1 MGIRHYVER
10 ISISIFLLSVSVI
23 AYQLLLMHIFSITQW
38 YHFAFMVI
46 SVALLGF
53 GAAGSF
59 IALFKNRLVEY
70 SSWLIPFSMLISGLL
85 QCSAI
90 FLSQLPFARFDS
102 YLIFADYSQFINL
115 IITYLIFFLPF
126 FFGAL
131 SIGLS
136 FVIYVDQIDKLYFS
150 NLTGSGLGG
159 ITALILYSIFL
170 PEKISSLISLLPI
183 ISALILF
190 PKNYMGILRK
200 ESFGHHSVERI
211 FAVISILSIAVS
223 VFFFTNPSAL
233 KKSEFKSISKTL
245 NLIDAEVVFTKNS
258 PYGLIEVVSSPV
270 LRYSQGLSLAY
281 QKEVPQSKAIFLNG
295 DWFGAIVKANNGK
308 NEFLHYITAALPYVM
323 KEKEKVLIL
332 NAGSGIET
340 AQAISYNADRI
351 TAVEQNSII
360 ISLMKNE
367 FAEDSDSL
375 YHHKNLTIRNID
387 SRTFLQAD
395 TNKYDL
401 ITLPYTNSFGG
412 GVGLYALQE
421 QYLLTT
427 DSFGDMFDHLDN
439 EGVICVSSW
448 IDYPFRNPLK
458 VIATIVEVLHKKN
471 ISEYKNHIAA
481 VKSWGTITFVVKRS
495 PLNSEEIM
503 NIRSFSDSLMFDP
516 IILPDISEF
525 ERTKYNS
532 MQDEM
537 FFEYMDEIL
546 SGHRSRF
553 YDEYDFN
560 IKPADDNQPYF
571 SQFLKWKSL
580 PYLKD
585 VYGIRNAPFLEI
597 GYLLVMITFIQIIII
612 AFVLI
617 ILPLFKTDLSRRD
630 VRRTLPKGLL
640 RSFGGVPKGN
650 GKLKI
655 LIYFGAIGLGYMFV
669 EIIFIQRFI
678 LYFGNTI
685 YAAAA
690 VISSMLICSGVGSYL
705 SSKIKG
711 SKRNLIFICGLI
723 FSVLFLYKFLLTP
736 VLQST
741 IGLEFFLKVV
751 VAFLLIAVPSFL
763 MGMPF
768 PIGLKIISAESKS
781 LVAWAWGING
791 CSSVVASVLVVVIA
805 VEFGFAVVLLIAAL
819 SYLTAALT
827 NVSLYHS
834 SSKKNF
840 AKNTE

>member
-1 MGIRHYVER
+1 MGIHHYVEK
-10 ISISIFLLSVSVI
+10 ISVAIFLLSISII
-23 AYQLLLMHIFSITQW
+23 AYQLLLIHILSITQW

-59 IALFKNRLVEY
+59 IALFKNRLIANAT
-70 SSWLIPFSMLISGLL
+70 WLIPFSMLISGLL

-90 FLSQLPFARFDS
+90 FISQLSFARFDS

-126 FFGAL
+126 FFGAI

-136 FVIYVDQIDKLYFS
+136 FIIYIDQIGKLYFS

-159 ITALILYSIFL
+159 IAALILYSIFL
-170 PEKISSLISLLPI
+170 PEEISSLISLLPI

-190 PKNYMGILRK
+190 PKNYMGI
-200 ESFGHHSVERI
+200 HHSVERI
-211 FAVISILSIAVS
+211 FTVLFILSIAVS
-223 VFFFTNPSAL
+223 AFFFINPSAL

-245 NLIDAEVVFTKNS
+245 NLIDAKVVFTKNS

-270 LRYSQGLSLAY
+270 LRYSQALSLAY

-308 NEFLHYITAALPYVM
+308 NEFLHYTAAALPYVI
-323 KEKEKVLIL
+323 KEKENVLIL
-332 NAGSGIET
+332 NAGSGIEI
-340 AQAISYNADRI
+340 AQAISYNVNRI
-351 TAVEQNSII
+351 TAVEQNSMI

-375 YHHKNLTIRNID
+375 YYDKNLTIHNID

-421 QYLLTT
+421 QYLLTV
-427 DSFGDMFDHLDN
+427 DSFEDMFDHLNN
-439 EGVICVSSW
+439 EGVISVSSW

-458 VIATIVEVLHKKN
+458 VLSTLVEVLHQKN
-471 ISEYKNHIAA
+471 ITEINAHIAA
-481 VKSWGTITFVVKRS
+481 VKSWGTITFVVKKS
-495 PLNSEEIM
+495 PLNSEEIVK
-503 NIRSFSDSLMFDP
+503 IRSFCDSLMFDP
-516 IILPDISEF
+516 IILPDLLES

-532 MQDEM
+532 IQDEK
-537 FFEYMDEIL
+537 FFEFIDEIL

-580 PYLKD
+580 SYLKD

-597 GYLLVMITFIQIIII
+597 GYLLVIITFIQIIII

-630 VRRTLPKGLL
+630 VRRTPHGGFPK
-640 RSFGGVPKGN
+640 SN
-650 GKLKI
+650 GKLKTF
-655 LIYFGAIGLGYMFV
+655 IYFGAIGLGYMFV

-678 LYFGNTI
+678 LYFGNII

-711 SKRNLIFICGLI
+711 SKRDLIFICGSIFIVLI
-723 FSVLFLYKFLLTP
+723 SYKFLLTP

-741 IGLEFFLKVV
+741 IGFEFFLKAVIT
-751 VAFLLIAVPSFL
+751 FLLIAVPSFL

-768 PIGLKIISAESKS
+768 PIGLKIISAENKS
-781 LVAWAWGING
+781 LAAWAWGING
-791 CSSVVASVLVVVIA
+791 SSSVASSVLVVVLA
-805 VEFGFAVVLLIAAL
+805 LEFGFATVILIAAL

-834 SSKKNF
+834 VSN
-840 AKNTE
+840 NNLE

>member
-1 MGIRHYVER
+1 MNYFGLNIKK
-10 ISISIFLLSVSVI
+10 ISVAIFLLSISII
-23 AYQLLLMHIFSITQW
+23 AYQLLLIHIFSITQW

-59 IALFKNRLVEY
+59 IALFKNRLIANVP
-70 SSWLIPFSMLISGLL
+70 WLIPFSMLISGLL

-90 FLSQLPFARFDS
+90 FISQLSFARFDS

-126 FFGAL
+126 FFGAI

-136 FVIYVDQIDKLYFS
+136 FIIYIDQIGKLYFS
-150 NLTGSGLGG
+150 NLIGSGLGG

-170 PEKISSLISLLPI
+170 PEEISSLISLLPI

-190 PKNYMGILRK
+190 PNNYK
-200 ESFGHHSVERI
+200 RI
-211 FAVISILSIAVS
+211 FTLIFILSIAVS
-223 VFFFTNPSAL
+223 VFFFINPSAL

-245 NLIDAEVVFTKNS
+245 NLIDAKVVFTKNS

-295 DWFGAIVKANNGK
+295 DWFGSIVKTNKGK
-308 NEFLHYITAALPYVM
+308 NGFLHYTTTALPYAM
-323 KEKEKVLIL
+323 KEKESVLIL

-340 AQAISYNADRI
+340 AQAISYNANRI
-351 TAVEQNSII
+351 TAVEQNGII

-421 QYLLTT
+421 QYLLTV
-427 DSFGDMFDHLDN
+427 DSFEEMFDHLES
-439 EGVICVSSW
+439 EGVISVSSW

-458 VIATIVEVLHKKN
+458 ILSTIVEMLHKKK
-471 ISEYKNHIAA
+471 ISDYKNHITA
-481 VKSWGTITFVVKRS
+481 VKSWGTITFVVKKS
-495 PLNSEEIM
+495 PLNSEEIVK
-503 NIRSFSDSLMFDP
+503 IRSFSDSLMFDP
-516 IILPDISEF
+516 IILPDISES

-532 MQDEM
+532 MQDEK
-537 FFEYMDEIL
+537 FFEYIDEIL

-560 IKPADDNQPYF
+560 IKPANDDQPYF

-580 PYLKD
+580 SYLKD
-585 VYGIRNAPFLEI
+585 IYGIRNAPFLEI
-597 GYLLVMITFIQIIII
+597 GYLLVIITLIQIIII

-617 ILPLFKTDLSRRD
+617 ILPLFKTDL
-630 VRRTLPKGLL
+630 
-640 RSFGGVPKGN
+640 KGN
-650 GKLKI
+650 GKLKT
-655 LIYFGAIGLGYMFV
+655 LLYFGAIGLGYMFV

-678 LYFGNTI
+678 LYFGNII

-711 SKRNLIFICGLI
+711 SKRNLIFICGSIFTVLI
-723 FSVLFLYKFLLTP
+723 SYKFLLTP

-741 IGLEFFLKVV
+741 IGFEFFLKAVI
-751 VAFLLIAVPSFL
+751 AFLLIAVPSFL

-768 PIGLKIISAESKS
+768 PIGLKIISAENKS
-781 LVAWAWGING
+781 LAAWAWGING
-791 CSSVVASVLVVVIA
+791 SSSVASSVLVVVLA
-805 VEFGFAVVLLIAAL
+805 LEFGFATVILIAAL
-819 SYLTAALT
+819 SYFTAALT
-827 NVSLYHS
+827 KVSFSAFSRRYNL
-834 SSKKNF
+834 
-840 AKNTE
+840 

>member
-1 MGIRHYVER
+1 
-10 ISISIFLLSVSVI
+10 
-23 AYQLLLMHIFSITQW
+23 MHIFSITQW
-38 YHFAFMVI
+38 YHFAFMII

-59 IALFKNRLVEY
+59 IALFKNRLIANAP
-70 SSWLIPFSMLISGLL
+70 WLIPFSMLISGLL
-85 QCSAI
+85 QCCAV
-90 FLSQLPFARFDS
+90 FLSQLSFARFDS
-102 YLIFADYSQFINL
+102 YLIFADYTQFINL

-136 FVIYVDQIDKLYFS
+136 FIIYIDQIGKLYFF
-150 NLTGSGLGG
+150 NLVGSGLGG
-159 ITALILYSIFL
+159 ISVLIMYSIFL
-170 PEKISSLISLLPI
+170 PEEISSLISLLPI
-183 ISALILF
+183 ISALILL
-190 PKNYMGILRK
+190 PMYYKK
-200 ESFGHHSVERI
+200 I
-211 FAVISILSIAVS
+211 FTVVFILSIAVS
-223 VFFFTNPSAL
+223 VFFFINPSPL
-233 KKSEFKSISKTL
+233 KKSEYKSISKTL
-245 NLIDAEVVFTKNS
+245 NLIDAKVVFTKNS

-308 NEFLHYITAALPYVM
+308 NEFLHFTASALPYVM
-323 KEKEKVLIL
+323 NEKERVLIL
-332 NAGSGIET
+332 NAGSGIES
-340 AQAISYNADRI
+340 AQAINYNINSI

-412 GVGLYALQE
+412 GVGLNALQE

-427 DSFGDMFDHLDN
+427 DSFEEMFDHLN
-439 EGVICVSSW
+439 SEGVISVSSW

-458 VIATIVEVLHKKN
+458 VLSTIVEVLHKKN

-503 NIRSFSDSLMFDP
+503 NIRSFCDSLMFDP
-516 IILPDISEF
+516 IILPDLSES

-532 MQDEM
+532 MQDEK
-537 FFEYMDEIL
+537 FFEYIDEIL

-553 YDEYDFN
+553 YEEYDFN
-560 IKPADDNQPYF
+560 IKPADDDQPYF

-580 PYLKD
+580 SYLKD

-597 GYLLVMITFIQIIII
+597 GYLLVMITFIQIIIV

-630 VRRTLPKGLL
+630 VRRTLPKAFL
-640 RSFGGVPKGN
+640 RNFGGFPEGS
-650 GKLKI
+650 GKLKT
-655 LIYFGAIGLGYMFV
+655 LIYFGAIGSGYMFV

-678 LYFGNTI
+678 LYFGNII
-685 YAAAA
+685 YASAA
-690 VISSMLICSGVGSYL
+690 VVSSMLICSGVGSYL

-711 SKRNLIFICGLI
+711 SKRNLIVLCGLI
-723 FSVLFLYKFLLTP
+723 FAVLVLYKFLLTP

-741 IGLEFFLKVV
+741 IGFEFFLKVV
-751 VAFLLIAVPSFL
+751 IAFSLIAVPSFL

-768 PIGLKIISAESKS
+768 PIGLKIISTGNKS

-791 CSSVVASVLVVVIA
+791 CLSVASSILVVIVA
-805 VEFGFAVVLLIAAL
+805 VEFGFAMVMFIAAL

-827 NVSLYHS
+827 NVSLYHLVN
-834 SSKKNF
+834 KL
-840 AKNTE
+840 E

>member
-1 MGIRHYVER
+1 
-10 ISISIFLLSVSVI
+10 
-23 AYQLLLMHIFSITQW
+23 MHIFSITQW
-38 YHFAFMVI
+38 YHFAFMII

-59 IALFKNRLVEY
+59 TALFKNRLIANAP
-70 SSWLIPFSMLISGLL
+70 WLIPFSMLISGLL
-85 QCSAI
+85 QCSAV
-90 FLSQLPFARFDS
+90 FLSQLSFARFDS
-102 YLIFADYSQFINL
+102 YLIFADYTQFINL

-136 FVIYVDQIDKLYFS
+136 FIIYIDQVGKLYFF
-150 NLTGSGLGG
+150 NLIGSGLGG
-159 ITALILYSIFL
+159 IAALVLYSIFL

-190 PKNYMGILRK
+190 PIIYK
-200 ESFGHHSVERI
+200 RI
-211 FAVISILSIAVS
+211 FIVIFILSVAVS
-223 VFFFTNPSAL
+223 VFFFINPSAL
-233 KKSEFKSISKTL
+233 KKSEYKSISKTL
-245 NLIDAEVVFTKNS
+245 NLIDAKVVFTKNS

-281 QKEVPQSKAIFLNG
+281 QKEVPQSKSIFLNG
-295 DWFGAIVKANNGK
+295 DWFGAIIKANNDK
-308 NEFLHYITAALPYVM
+308 NEFLHYTASALPYAM
-323 KEKEKVLIL
+323 KEKESVLVL
-332 NAGSGIET
+332 NAGSGIES
-340 AQAISYNADRI
+340 AQAVSYNVNRI

-367 FAEDSDSL
+367 FAEDSDSI

-395 TNKYDL
+395 KNKYDL

-421 QYLLTT
+421 QYLLTV
-427 DSFGDMFDHLDN
+427 DSFEDMFDHLN
-439 EGVICVSSW
+439 SEGVISVSAW

-458 VIATIVEVLHKKN
+458 VLSTIVEVLHKKN
-471 ISEYKNHIAA
+471 ISDYKNFIAA

-503 NIRSFSDSLMFDP
+503 NIRSFGDSLMFDP
-516 IILPDISEF
+516 IILPDLSES
-525 ERTKYNS
+525 EKTKYNS
-532 MQDEM
+532 MQDEK
-537 FFEYMDEIL
+537 FFEYIDKIL

-553 YDEYDFN
+553 YEEYDFN

-580 PYLKD
+580 SYLKD

-630 VRRTLPKGLL
+630 VRRTLPKEFL
-640 RSFGGVPKGN
+640 RNYGGFPKGS
-650 GKLKI
+650 GKLRT
-655 LIYFGAIGLGYMFV
+655 LIYFGGIGLGYMFV

-678 LYFGNTI
+678 LYFGNII

-690 VISSMLICSGVGSYL
+690 VVSSMLICSGVGSYF

-711 SKRNLIFICGLI
+711 SKKNLIFICGLI

-736 VLQST
+736 ALQST
-741 IGLEFFLKVV
+741 IGYEFFLKV
-751 VAFLLIAVPSFL
+751 AIGFFLIAVPSFL

-768 PIGLKIISAESKS
+768 PIGLKIISTGNKS

-791 CSSVVASVLVVVIA
+791 CLSVASSILVVLVA
-805 VEFGFAVVLLIAAL
+805 VEFGFAWVMLIAAL

-834 SSKKNF
+834 VSNKKS
-840 AKNTE
+840 E

>member
-1 MGIRHYVER
+1 MI
-10 ISISIFLLSVSVI
+10 
-23 AYQLLLMHIFSITQW
+23 
-38 YHFAFMVI
+38 I

-53 GAAGSF
+53 GASGSF
-59 IALFKNRLVEY
+59 IALYKNKLIPNAA
-70 SSWLIPFSMLISGLL
+70 WLIPFSMLISGLL
-85 QCSAI
+85 QNGAI

-102 YLIFADYSQFINL
+102 YLIFADYSQFVNL
-115 IITYLIFFLPF
+115 IITYIIFFLPF

-136 FVIYVDQIDKLYFS
+136 FIIYIEQVGKLYFF
-150 NLTGSGLGG
+150 NLIGSGLGG

-170 PEKISSLISLLPI
+170 PEEISSLISLLPI

-190 PKNYMGILRK
+190 PKIYK
-200 ESFGHHSVERI
+200 RI
-211 FAVISILSIAVS
+211 FTLIFILSIAVS
-223 VFFFTNPSAL
+223 VFFFINSFAL
-233 KKSEFKSISKTL
+233 KKSEFKSISKIL
-245 NLIDAEVVFTKNS
+245 NLIDAKVVLTKNS
-258 PYGLIEVVSSPV
+258 PFGLIEVVSSAV

-295 DWFGAIVKANNGK
+295 DWFGAVVKSNNGK
-308 NEFLHYITAALPYVM
+308 NEFLHYTTSSLPYVM
-323 KEKEKVLIL
+323 NEKDIVLIL

-340 AQAISYNADRI
+340 AQAISYNANRI
-351 TAVEQNSII
+351 TAVEQNRMI

-367 FAEDSDSL
+367 LAEDSDSL
-375 YHHKNLTIRNID
+375 YHHKNLTIHNID

-412 GVGLYALQE
+412 GVGLHALQE
-421 QYLLTT
+421 QYLLTV
-427 DSFGDMFDHLDN
+427 DSFGDMFDHLN
-439 EGVICVSSW
+439 SEGVISVSSW

-458 VIATIVEVLHKKN
+458 VLSTIVEVLHKKN

-481 VKSWGTITFVVKRS
+481 VKSWGTITFIVKMS
-495 PLNSEEIM
+495 PLNSDEIM
-503 NIRSFSDSLMFDP
+503 NIRSFCDSLMFDP
-516 IILPDISEF
+516 IILPDLSKS

-532 MQDEM
+532 MQDEK
-537 FFEYMDEIL
+537 FFEFIDEIM
-546 SGHRSRF
+546 SGNRARF

-560 IKPADDNQPYF
+560 IKPANDNQPYF

-585 VYGIRNAPFLEI
+585 IYGIRNAPFLEI

-617 ILPLFKTDLSRRD
+617 ILPLFKTDFKS
-630 VRRTLPKGLL
+630 T
-640 RSFGGVPKGN
+640 
-650 GKLKI
+650 GKLNT

-678 LYFGNTI
+678 LYFGNII

-690 VISSMLICSGVGSYL
+690 VVSSMLICSGVGSYL
-705 SSKIKG
+705 SSKIKE
-711 SKRNLIFICGLI
+711 SKRNLIFLCGLI
-723 FSVLFLYKFLLTP
+723 LAVLVLYKFMLTP
-736 VLQST
+736 ILQST

-751 VAFLLIAVPSFL
+751 IAFFLIALPSFL

-768 PIGLKIISAESKS
+768 PIGLKIISTGNKS
-781 LVAWAWGING
+781 LTAWAWGING
-791 CSSVVASVLVVVIA
+791 CSSVVSSILVIVVA
-805 VEFGFAVVLLIAAL
+805 VEFGFELVMLIAAL

-827 NVSLYHS
+827 NVSLS
-834 SSKKNF
+834 AFNQ
-840 AKNTE
+840 

>member
-1 MGIRHYVER
+1 MGIHHNVER
-10 ISISIFLLSVSVI
+10 ISISIFLLSVSII
-23 AYQLLLMHIFSITQW
+23 AYQLLLIHIFSITQW

-59 IALFKNRLVEY
+59 IALFKNRLIANATR
-70 SSWLIPFSMLISGLL
+70 LIPFSMLISGLL
-85 QCSAI
+85 QSSAI

-102 YLIFADYSQFINL
+102 YLIFSDYSQFINL

-126 FFGAL
+126 FFGAI

-136 FVIYVDQIDKLYFS
+136 FIIFIDQIGKLYFS
-150 NLTGSGLGG
+150 NLIGSGLGG
-159 ITALILYSIFL
+159 ITALILYSFFL
-170 PEKISSLISLLPI
+170 PEEISSLISLLPI

-190 PKNYMGILRK
+190 PKNYMGI
-200 ESFGHHSVERI
+200 HHSVERI
-211 FAVISILSIAVS
+211 FTLIFILSIAVS
-223 VFFFTNPSAL
+223 FLFFINPFTL

-245 NLIDAEVVFTKNS
+245 NLIDAKVVFTKNS

-295 DWFGAIVKANNGK
+295 DWFGSVAKSNNNK
-308 NEFLHYITAALPYVM
+308 NNFLHYTTTALPYAM
-323 KEKEKVLIL
+323 KEKESVLIL

-340 AQAISYNADRI
+340 AQAISYNANRI
-351 TAVEQNSII
+351 NAVEQNSII
-360 ISLMKNE
+360 ISLMKND

-375 YHHKNLTIRNID
+375 YHHKNLTIGNID

-421 QYLLTT
+421 QYLLTV
-427 DSFGDMFDHLDN
+427 DSFEEMFDHLN
-439 EGVICVSSW
+439 SEGVISVSSW

-458 VIATIVEVLHKKN
+458 ILSTIVEMLNKKK
-471 ISEYKNHIAA
+471 ISDYKNHITA

-495 PLNSEEIM
+495 PLNSEEIVK
-503 NIRSFSDSLMFDP
+503 IRSFSDSLMFDP
-516 IILPDISEF
+516 IILPHISES
-525 ERTKYNS
+525 ERIKYNS
-532 MQDEM
+532 MQDEK
-537 FFEYMDEIL
+537 FFEYIDEIL

-560 IKPADDNQPYF
+560 IKPANDDQPYF

-580 PYLKD
+580 SYLKD
-585 VYGIRNAPFLEI
+585 IYGIRNAPFLEI
-597 GYLLVMITFIQIIII
+597 GYLLVIITFIQIIIF
-612 AFVLI
+612 ALVLI
-617 ILPLFKTDLSRRD
+617 ILPLFKTDLSQRD
-630 VRRTLPKGLL
+630 G
-640 RSFGGVPKGN
+640 FQKGN
-650 GKLKI
+650 GKLKTF
-655 LIYFGAIGLGYMFV
+655 LYFGAIGLGYMFV

-678 LYFGNTI
+678 LYFGNII
-685 YAAAA
+685 YSAAA

-711 SKRNLIFICGLI
+711 SKRNLIFICGSIFTFLI
-723 FSVLFLYKFLLTP
+723 SYKFLLTP
-736 VLQST
+736 ILQST
-741 IGLEFFLKVV
+741 IGFEFFLKAVI
-751 VAFLLIAVPSFL
+751 AFLLIAVLSFL

-768 PIGLKIISAESKS
+768 PIGLKIISTGNKT
-781 LVAWAWGING
+781 LVAWAFGING
-791 CSSVVASVLVVVIA
+791 CMSVASSILVVVVA
-805 VEFGFAVVLLIAAL
+805 VEFGFALVMLIAAL
-819 SYLTAALT
+819 SYLTAAIT
-827 NVSLYHS
+827 NVSIEVFSRRYNL
-834 SSKKNF
+834 
-840 AKNTE
+840 

>member
-1 MGIRHYVER
+1 MNYFGLNIKR
-10 ISISIFLLSVSVI
+10 ISISIFLLSVSII

-59 IALFKNRLVEY
+59 IALFKHRLITNA
-70 SSWLIPFSMLISGLL
+70 SWLIPFSMLISGLL
-85 QCSAI
+85 QCSAV
-90 FLSQLPFARFDS
+90 FLSQLSFARFDS

-115 IITYLIFFLPF
+115 ITTYLIFFLPF

-136 FVIYVDQIDKLYFS
+136 FIIYIDHIGKLYFF
-150 NLTGSGLGG
+150 NLIGSGLGG
-159 ITALILYSIFL
+159 IAALILYSIFL
-170 PEKISSLISLLPI
+170 PEEISSLISILPI

-190 PKNYMGILRK
+190 PKNYK
-200 ESFGHHSVERI
+200 RI
-211 FAVISILSIAVS
+211 FTVIFILSIAVS
-223 VFFFTNPSAL
+223 VFFFINPSAL

-245 NLIDAEVVFTKNS
+245 NLIDAKVVFTKNS

-295 DWFGAIVKANNGK
+295 DWFGAVVKANNGK
-308 NEFLHYITAALPYVM
+308 NEFLHYTAAALPYVM
-323 KEKEKVLIL
+323 KKKERVLIL

-340 AQAISYNADRI
+340 AQAISYNANRI

-421 QYLLTT
+421 QYLFTV
-427 DSFGDMFDHLDN
+427 DSFEDMFDHLN
-439 EGVICVSSW
+439 SEGVISVSSW

-458 VIATIVEVLHKKN
+458 VLSTIVEVLHEKN
-471 ISEYKNHIAA
+471 ITEFKNHIAA

-495 PLNSEEIM
+495 PLNPEEIM
-503 NIRSFSDSLMFDP
+503 NIRSFCDSLMFDP
-516 IILPDISEF
+516 IILPDLSES

-532 MQDEM
+532 MQDEK
-537 FFEYMDEIL
+537 FFEYIDEIL

-560 IKPADDNQPYF
+560 IKPVDDNQPYF

-580 PYLKD
+580 SYLKD

-617 ILPLFKTDLSRRD
+617 ILPLLKTDL
-630 VRRTLPKGLL
+630 KG
-640 RSFGGVPKGN
+640 K
-650 GKLKI
+650 GKLKT

-678 LYFGNTI
+678 LYFGNII

-723 FSVLFLYKFLLTP
+723 LAVLISYKFLLTP

-741 IGLEFFLKVV
+741 IGFEFFLKVV
-751 VAFLLIAVPSFL
+751 IAFFLIAVPSFL

-768 PIGLKIISAESKS
+768 PIGLKIISTENKS

-791 CSSVVASVLVVVIA
+791 CSSVVSSVLVVVIA
-805 VEFGFAVVLLIAAL
+805 VEFGFALVMLIAAL

-827 NVSLYHS
+827 NISLEAFSRS
-834 SSKKNF
+834 S
-840 AKNTE
+840 

>member
-1 MGIRHYVER
+1 
-10 ISISIFLLSVSVI
+10 
-23 AYQLLLMHIFSITQW
+23 MHIFSITQW

-46 SVALLGF
+46 AVALLGF

-59 IALFKNRLVEY
+59 IAVFKNRLIPNAP
-70 SSWLIPFSMLISGLL
+70 WLIPFSMLISGLL

-90 FLSQLPFARFDS
+90 FLSQLSFARFDS

-126 FFGAL
+126 FFGAFA
-131 SIGLS
+131 IGLY
-136 FVIYVDQIDKLYFS
+136 FIIYIDQIGKLYFS

-159 ITALILYSIFL
+159 IAALILYSIFL
-170 PEKISSLISLLPI
+170 PEEISSLISLLPI

-190 PKNYMGILRK
+190 PQKYK
-200 ESFGHHSVERI
+200 RI

-223 VFFFTNPSAL
+223 VFFFINPPEL

-308 NEFLHYITAALPYVM
+308 NEFLHYDAAALPYVM
-323 KEKEKVLIL
+323 NEKENVLIL

-367 FAEDSDSL
+367 FAQDSDSL
-375 YHHKNLTIRNID
+375 FHHKNLTIRNID
-387 SRTFLQAD
+387 SRTFLQSD

-401 ITLPYTNSFGG
+401 VTLPYANSFGG

-427 DSFGDMFDHLDN
+427 DSFGDMFDHLN
-439 EGVICVSSW
+439 SEGVISVSSW

-458 VIATIVEVLHKKN
+458 VLATIVEVLHKKN

-495 PLNSEEIM
+495 PLNSKEII
-503 NIRSFSDSLMFDP
+503 NIRSFCDSLMFDP
-516 IILPDISEF
+516 IILLDLSVS

-532 MQDEM
+532 MQDEK
-537 FFEYMDEIL
+537 FFEYVDEIL

-571 SQFLKWKSL
+571 SQFLKWESL
-580 PYLKD
+580 SYLKD

-597 GYLLVMITFIQIIII
+597 GYLLIMITFTQIVII

-617 ILPLFKTDLSRRD
+617 VFPLFKTDL
-630 VRRTLPKGLL
+630 
-640 RSFGGVPKGN
+640 KGN
-650 GKLKI
+650 GKLKT
-655 LIYFGAIGLGYMFV
+655 LLYFGAIGLGYMFV

-678 LYFGNTI
+678 LYFGNII

-705 SSKIKG
+705 SSRIKG

-723 FSVLFLYKFLLTP
+723 LTVLVLYKFSLTP

-741 IGLEFFLKVV
+741 IGFELFLKIVI
-751 VAFLLIAVPSFL
+751 AFLLIAVPSFL
-763 MGMPF
+763 MGVPF
-768 PIGLKIISAESKS
+768 PIGLKIISAGNKS

-805 VEFGFAVVLLIAAL
+805 VEFGFAMVMLIAAL

-827 NVSLYHS
+827 NISLYHS
-834 SSKKNF
+834 VPKKNLV
-840 AKNTE
+840 